1 MYEIQTQACVWITLK
16 DSARLAA
23 KLWIPVTK
31 TGQENEKFPAILG
44 KIVKTI
50 HLRPCVR

>member
-16 DSARLAA
+16 DSTRLAA
-23 KLWIPVTK
+23 KLWIPVTG

-44 KIVKTI
+44 KILNS
-50 HLRPCVR
+50 HA